1 MGTKKRRRRPS
12 SEVLA
17 NKAGKQM
24 RMEEFL
30 EEKEEEPIL
39 DKEDE
44 NILDKNSNQLWS
56 SDRPASMRQ
65 SSNQDSTPEQQSQLA
80 SEEQLS
86 NNELVEKAS
95 KENILFKQTSL
106 IAETLLNLYIKIDEI
121 NLKVNRLKEVVE
133 LSSLQPQKKQDEQ
146 SCLQSNLGKLN
157 LANSENNTDIVYGK
171 PENSTPLLP
180 QGKSEN
186 FKPLFP
192 QGAYEQLKSR
202 QEQPSELQKTTLLK
216 DLFEDMETEDP
227 RECLVALTTTTNNT
241 ITRCG
246 SCVSPPGNFGEQ
258 GQDKIKPANT
268 PALQQEDY
276 EIDSSLLF
284 SVYSSK
290 DLLTI
295 ADSKTLAEEFEEVA
309 RQSGTSQPEITKQ
322 VRIKIPIEAT
332 VHRKKNGCIVEEQ
345 LVEEIEIDPSS
356 LEEATS
362 GYPKGSQDSG
372 QN

>member
-1 MGTKKRRRRPS
+1 MDVGEVGQMLQAADWDTVKKQQNIRCLIRYCI
-12 SEVLA
+12 
-17 NKAGKQM
+17 
-24 RMEEFL
+24 FT
-30 EEKEEEPIL
+30 EEPVL
-39 DKEDE
+39 QTVKSNMCE
-44 NILDKNSNQLWS
+44 N
-56 SDRPASMRQ
+56 
-65 SSNQDSTPEQQSQLA
+65 
-80 SEEQLS
+80 
-86 NNELVEKAS
+86 
-95 KENILFKQTSL
+95 
-106 IAETLLNLYIKIDEI
+106 
-121 NLKVNRLKEVVE
+121 
-133 LSSLQPQKKQDEQ
+133 
-146 SCLQSNLGKLN
+146 
-157 LANSENNTDIVYGK
+157 
-171 PENSTPLLP
+171 PLRYL
-180 QGKSEN
+180 
-186 FKPLFP
+186 
-192 QGAYEQLKSR
+192 GAYEQLKSR

-241 ITRCG
+241 NTRCG

-258 GQDKIKPANT
+258 GQDKIRPANT

-332 VHRKKNGCIVEEQ
+332 VHRKKNGCVVEEQ
-345 LVEEIEIDPSS
+345 RVEEIEIDPSS

>member
-86 NNELVEKAS
+86 NNELVEKA
-95 KENILFKQTSL
+95 
-106 IAETLLNLYIKIDEI
+106 
-121 NLKVNRLKEVVE
+121 R
-133 LSSLQPQKKQDEQ
+133 
-146 SCLQSNLGKLN
+146 
-157 LANSENNTDIVYGK
+157 
-171 PENSTPLLP
+171 
-180 QGKSEN
+180 
-186 FKPLFP
+186 
-192 QGAYEQLKSR
+192 AYEQLKSR

-216 DLFEDMETEDP
+216 DLFEDMETEDL

-241 ITRCG
+241 NTRCG

-258 GQDKIKPANT
+258 GQDKIRPANT

-332 VHRKKNGCIVEEQ
+332 VHRKKNGCVVEEQ